1 MNDLFEVFD
10 FKDEKDWLSGRMN
23 GIGGSD
29 ASSVVGMNPYK
40 SNINLFEEKTGRRIP
55 EDISLVGYDGIDL
68 SRFFVPRLTTVRQD
82 TAQMAKQGVDLMLQ
96 RIHYPYKAVHKV
108 IPYELIKSESVKKIN

>member
-1 MNDLFEVFD
+1 MTAIFAFGDIIAFGAMRASFDLG
-10 FKDEKDWLSGRMN
+10 K
-23 GIGGSD
+23 
-29 ASSVVGMNPYK
+29 
-40 SNINLFEEKTGRRIP
+40 RIP